1 MKFEELQGKRVVFS
15 GEGVPLSIR
24 TKAWQAGALIG
35 VTVNKET
42 DAVITTNANAPKSL
56 RAKELGIPVIP
67 ASQML

>member
-42 DAVITTNANAPKSL
+42 DAVITTNANAPKSR

>member
-35 VTVNKET
+35 VTINKET
-42 DAVITTNANAPKSL
+42 DAVITTNTNAPMSR

-67 ASQML
+67 ACQML

>member
-35 VTVNKET
+35 VTVN
-42 DAVITTNANAPKSL
+42 N
-56 RAKELGIPVIP
+56 
-67 ASQML
+67 

>member
-42 DAVITTNANAPKSL
+42 DAVITTNTNAPNSR

>member
-15 GEGVPLSIR
+15 GECVPLSIR
-24 TKAWQAGALIG
+24 TKAWQAGALIC

-42 DAVITTNANAPKSL
+42 DAVITTNANAPKSR

-67 ASQML
+67 ASQMI

>member
-24 TKAWQAGALIG
+24 TKAWQAGALIDTI
-35 VTVNKET
+35 VDKDT
-42 DAVITTNANAPKSL
+42 DLVISTNANAPKSR
-56 RAKELGIPVIP
+56 RAKELGIPVIQ